1 MTPSGW
7 VLRRAE
13 GVASSSSSSSSRW
26 WRSGELVRMRRAMS
40 KRAFLRID
48 AALLSSSHLHRENT
62 ASGWCRAAT
71 KATSCRG
78 ILRAS
83 TRQHQQR
90 RVLTAAANGV
100 SPGKKHGDLPKN
112 FEHTDV
118 EEPLYKRWEQSGAF
132 KPKQND
138 NKEPFT
144 IPMPPPNVTGALHMG
159 HAMFVTIQDVMSRS
173 MRMRGHPTL
182 WLPGTDHAGIATQL
196 VVERQLESEGLSRI
210 GVGREEFERRTWK
223 WKNEYGN
230 RIQNQIKRLGASC
243 DWSRERFT
251 LDDNLSEGVLEAFS
265 RLHEQ
270 GLIYR
275 GSYMVNWHKVANG
288 GLGFM
293 LSSDEPGFCFISS
306 TR

>member
-90 RVLTAAANGV
+90 RVLTAAASGV

-118 EEPLYKRWEQSGAF
+118 EAI
-132 KPKQND
+132 
-138 NKEPFT
+138 T
-144 IPMPPPNVTGALHMG
+144 I
-159 HAMFVTIQDVMSRS
+159 R
-173 MRMRGHPTL
+173 
-182 WLPGTDHAGIATQL
+182 
-196 VVERQLESEGLSRI
+196 VVQH
-210 GVGREEFERRTWK
+210 V
-223 WKNEYGN
+223 
-230 RIQNQIKRLGASC
+230 
-243 DWSRERFT
+243 
-251 LDDNLSEGVLEAFS
+251 VP
-265 RLHEQ
+265 
-270 GLIYR
+270 
-275 GSYMVNWHKVANG
+275 
-288 GLGFM
+288 GLGEADLGLMIFVCPK
-293 LSSDEPGFCFISS
+293 SKGKSPNH
-306 TR
+306 